1 MGGRCSHEGLKARL
15 SNCEFG
21 TAVAD
26 EIFQFVGRGFRV
38 GGHSHRAKSC
48 TAMPGNQ
55 KFDAVV
61 HMDDDE
67 IVLGHALLRQA
78 PRKLNDRL

>member
-1 MGGRCSHEGLKARL
+1 M
-15 SNCEFG
+15 
-21 TAVAD
+21 AD
-26 EIFQFVGRGFRV
+26 EIFKFVSRGFRV

-55 KFDAVV
+55 KFDTVV

-67 IVLGHALLRQA
+67 IVLGYTLLRQA
-78 PRKLNDRL
+78 TRKLNDRL